1 MESEAQQDEVLTLAQ
16 YAKAEGELENV
27 WRGRGMDWLLQSIVR
42 WANKTGRE
50 QFITL
55 HTPSGV
61 VSGTLITHETYFK
74 SFADEYVGS
83 LTGDGVEQMRDMIA
97 AFGTP
102 AQDQQDPYADVQF
115 IHLKDA
121 QFFSPGQNPMPS
133 NGILWR
139 GKISAVCSFHM
150 GRFGTA

>member
-1 MESEAQQDEVLTLAQ
+1 MESEVQKDEVLTLAQ

-50 QFITL
+50 HFITL

-83 LTGDGVEQMRDMIA
+83 ATGDGAEKLRDSISA
-97 AFGTP
+97 LGATP
-102 AQDQQDPYADVQF
+102 QDEEDAYADVQF